1 MPVTGVDGVSRL
13 AVGMAGV
20 DGRAGVDIAM
30 SSPELLFLLGPPLR
44 NQREI
49 YYSLGRAFRERAS
62 T

>member
-44 NQREI
+44 NLWDEPSVSVLVPRD
-49 YYSLGRAFRERAS
+49 
-62 T
+62 